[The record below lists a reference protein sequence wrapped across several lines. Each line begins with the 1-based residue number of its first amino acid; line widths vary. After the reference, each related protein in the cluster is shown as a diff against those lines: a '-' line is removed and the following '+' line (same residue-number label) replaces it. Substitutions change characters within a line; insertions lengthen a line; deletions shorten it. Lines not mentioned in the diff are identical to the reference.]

1 MSGVEEARLERQH
14 AERSA
19 VLLLGVGAL
28 SLAIVCGSII
38 VSGWFAGVLQDR
50 FERWFWGGALMG
62 LAMLVVFAIA
72 AMPAGR
78 DDRRAITRIRWLIR
92 AGLALLVL
100 SPLVC
105 VGALIAD
112 FYL

>member
-1 MSGVEEARLERQH
+1 MSTAEEARRQRQH
-14 AERSA
+14 AERTA

-28 SLAIVCGSII
+28 SLAIVCGAVI

-50 FERWFWGGALMG
+50 FERWFWAGALLG

-72 AMPAGR
+72 AMPGGR
-78 DDRRAITRIRWLIR
+78 DDRREVARIRRLLR
-92 AGLALLVL
+92 AGLALLIL
-100 SPLVC
+100 APLLC
-105 VGALIAD
+105 IGALVAD